1 MILDTGLWLVHSI
14 TEIQQA
20 LEFDRVQA
28 CFAPLSEIYKNKE
41 WDEWEINSGGAP
53 RVNPGEGNR
62 KLLSRDSKI
71 SLWGHQQRNRECN
84 FLNIDTYCKY
94 TVKNF

>member
-41 WDEWEINSGGAP
+41 WDE
-53 RVNPGEGNR
+53 
-62 KLLSRDSKI
+62 
-71 SLWGHQQRNRECN
+71 
-84 FLNIDTYCKY
+84 
-94 TVKNF
+94 